1 MTKRDAVDDT
11 AEPAFGS
18 VEFVKI
24 LTHCDQILKADLIVR
39 SIIGWEI

>member
-1 MTKRDAVDDT
+1 MTSRDAIDDI
-11 AEPAFGS
+11 AEPASGS

-24 LTHCDQILKADLIVR
+24 LTHCDQILKADLILR

>member
-1 MTKRDAVDDT
+1 MARGDAIGGI

-24 LTHCDQILKADLIVR
+24 LTHCDQILEADLRFR